1 MALIYYCRIYLNYQH
16 MTIWWQFVID
26 KPLLPFSDAARIGRS
41 KGTFTISYLK
51 LIFEW
56 YIEYQCLTIEST
68 NVLLFRV
75 NVVEYFLL
83 DERLLVLERR
93 TRWHVQVNSLNVL
106 KSTPSYFHML
116 LFISHTKIVWFI
128 LLAKLCK
135 ILKFKRR
142 KKISIYLKPVFQ
154 I

>member
-1 MALIYYCRIYLNYQH
+1 MLFMPSTGMLGGMALIYYCRIYLNYQH
-16 MTIWWQFVID
+16 MTICWQFVID

-83 DERLLVLERR
+83 DERLLVLNEGQDGMFRLILWMFWNR
-93 TRWHVQVNSLNVL
+93 PHPIFTCCSLLVIQRLFDSLSL
-106 KSTPSYFHML
+106 KNF
-116 LFISHTKIVWFI
+116 V
-128 LLAKLCK
+128 KL
-135 ILKFKRR
+135 
-142 KKISIYLKPVFQ
+142 
-154 I
+154 